1 MLNGPLRQPFK
12 NTMQK
17 PASPTP
23 DEIRRI
29 SELITAAN
37 AVGGKAVEFSAERL
51 KTCVAIG
58 EQFLAWKKQVGHGKW
73 KAFALEHFPQLP
85 ASTRGRWQQ
94 LAAAKQSGRLD
105 LSSARGLRHAYILAG
120 IIPDTEPAPK
130 GKAKKPVSYL
140 IHIART
146 QAALARLPLD
156 ELSPEEAALLK
167 ERLRPIVALFDE
179 LTLILCTQ
187 HHESSL
193 CWPAYP

>member
-1 MLNGPLRQPFK
+1 
-12 NTMQK
+12 MQK

-37 AVGGKAVEFSAERL
+37 TVGGKAVEFSAERL

-58 EQFLAWKKQVGHGKW
+58 EQFLEWKKQVGHGKW
-73 KAFALEHFPQLP
+73 EAFASEHFPQLP
-85 ASTRGRWQQ
+85 SSTRARWQQ
-94 LAAAKQSGRLD
+94 LATAKQSGRLD

-130 GKAKKPVSYL
+130 GETEEPVSYL

-146 QAALARLPLD
+146 QAALARIALD
-156 ELSPEEAALLK
+156 ELAPDEAALLK
-167 ERLRPIVALFDE
+167 ERLRPIAALFDK
-179 LTLILCTQ
+179 LDADIVYT
-187 HHESSL
+187 
-193 CWPAYP
+193 A